1 MASPPRTPNPQCG
14 APYTAALRP
23 AAAQPEHGY
32 RNQETGGKSRM
43 TGSVLSK

>member
-1 MASPPRTPNPQCG
+1 MAEPPNPQCG

-32 RNQETGGKSRM
+32 RNQEAGGKSRM